1 MFGIGG
7 WEMVLICVVA
17 LLVFGPQRLPE
28 LARSLGKGLAEFR
41 KASSDLRRSID
52 LDLDPR
58 HTSAPDPA
66 SQAPA
71 QTGDLASVPR
81 IHGGAPGAAAPEEAS
96 PEGAEPRAPE
106 PQPASGDEATARG
119 D

>member
-17 LLVFGPQRLPE
+17 LLVFGPKRLPE

-52 LDLDPR
+52 FDLDPTR
-58 HTSAPDPA
+58 TSAPDPETRP
-66 SQAPA
+66 PA
-71 QTGDLASVPR
+71 QAGDPASMPR
-81 IHGGAPGAAAPEEAS
+81 IHGSARNGSERGEAS
-96 PEGAEPRAPE
+96 PEGAEAQSTE
-106 PQPASGDEATARG
+106 PQPVRVDERIARG